1 MKQKTYEKPAMQVV
15 RLQQQQ
21 MLCSS
26 PGAKTLGLPGSENIT
41 WENNGIEGDD
51 Y

>member
-26 PGAKTLGLPGSENIT
+26 PGAKMLGLPGSEDII
-41 WENNGIEGDD
+41 WSSVGIEGVD

>member
-26 PGAKTLGLPGSENIT
+26 PGARTLGLGSENIT
-41 WENNGIEGDD
+41 WSSEGIEGDD